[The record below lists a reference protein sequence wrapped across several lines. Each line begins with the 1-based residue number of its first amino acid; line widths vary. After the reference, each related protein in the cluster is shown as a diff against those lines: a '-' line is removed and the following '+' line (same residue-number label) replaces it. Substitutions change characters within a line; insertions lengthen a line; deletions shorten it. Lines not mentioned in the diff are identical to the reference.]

1 MTQGERVKIIRK
13 NLGLTLEKF
22 GEPLGLKKGTLS
34 AIETGRNTLTEQN
47 IKSICREFNIREEWL
62 RDGEE
67 PMTYAK
73 DKNQIIAE
81 FAADLI
87 KEPETFK
94 TRLFKAMANFDE
106 KDWLDIERLFD
117 KLFDKLAQD

>member
-1 MTQGERVKIIRK
+1 MTIGKRIKKIRK
-13 NLGLTLEKF
+13 DNDLTLEKF
-22 GEPLGLKKGTLS
+22 GGRLGVRKNTVS
-34 AIETGRNTLTEQN
+34 QWENTDRVPEQAIC
-47 IKSICREFNIREEWL
+47 SICREFNIREEWL

-94 TRLFKAMANFDE
+94 TRLFKALAQFDE

-117 KLFDKLAQD
+117 KLFDKLSQD